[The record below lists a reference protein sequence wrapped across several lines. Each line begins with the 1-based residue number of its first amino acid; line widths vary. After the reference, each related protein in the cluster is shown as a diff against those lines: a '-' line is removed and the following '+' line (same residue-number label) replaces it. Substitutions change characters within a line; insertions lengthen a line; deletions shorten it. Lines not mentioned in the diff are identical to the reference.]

1 MNWLTV
7 ERGSDTFRAAR
18 RRDLAGSR
26 RALLQRRAE
35 MRRSKSRLLGVPA
48 GTASAARLADRGSR
62 AVIFDRA
69 ATSHGVSC
77 AISTAIAW

>member
-1 MNWLTV
+1 
-7 ERGSDTFRAAR
+7 
-18 RRDLAGSR
+18 
-26 RALLQRRAE
+26 
-35 MRRSKSRLLGVPA
+35 
-48 GTASAARLADRGSR
+48 LADRGSR